1 MSQENKTIKISGQLY
16 NLLKQKITQNNF
28 KTVDDYVEHLLL
40 QVLQIESIDEIDP
53 EEEEKIRQ
61 RLEKLGYL

>member
-40 QVLQIESIDEIDP
+40 QVLQVESIDEIDP